1 MPREMR
7 LLGAAS
13 LWIDVTCRQERC
25 RFEKEPLQK
34 SLESVVQSNLTATK
48 VLSRSWQAADIVRYR
63 LSVWHQKRT
72 RAILMSQGIA
82 ACVSGFKS
90 TNWIP
95 GTDVAVEQLVDV
107 RHDADYK

>member
-34 SLESVVQSNLTATK
+34 SL
-48 VLSRSWQAADIVRYR
+48 
-63 LSVWHQKRT
+63 
-72 RAILMSQGIA
+72 
-82 ACVSGFKS
+82 
-90 TNWIP
+90 
-95 GTDVAVEQLVDV
+95 
-107 RHDADYK
+107 DYKTSRNMRSFQSDARSDTPATVAATGGLA